1 MRLCGPQN
9 LPLLKIIEVTPIPF
23 TGRLHRDRRYGP
35 PAVWQSMEHGGQHVG
50 GCGSFDLD
58 FMDNQK
64 TVQLTAN
71 ETLRGLR
78 SGDTAVLKQ
87 IYTDHFGACYRK
99 ISAAGGTMEE
109 CREVFQEGLYVLLVK
124 AKDPDFQLKTSF
136 QGYLVQTCYFL
147 WLKPQKNIRRLV
159 PLLNE
164 EVRSDN
170 NVASRAEFEQK
181 EKTTPPPLLRSENI
195 PKRAA
200 ACWSFSFGPVF
211 RQGNCREN
219 GLLDQVCQK
228 QAPTV
233 PEHPAWDHRQKTFP
247 WISHHL
253 RSGLSATCETT

>member
-1 MRLCGPQN
+1 
-9 LPLLKIIEVTPIPF
+9 
-23 TGRLHRDRRYGP
+23 
-35 PAVWQSMEHGGQHVG
+35 
-50 GCGSFDLD
+50 
-58 FMDNQK
+58 MDNQK

-181 EKTTPPPLLRSENI
+181 EKNYSAAFAAVRELTEACRSVLEL
-195 PKRAA
+195 
-200 ACWSFSFGPVF
+200 FF
-211 RQGNCREN
+211 
-219 GLLDQVCQK
+219 LDQYSDKEIAEKMDYSTKFVK
-228 QAPTV
+228 NK
-233 PEHPAWDHRQKTFP
+233 RQRCLNTLRGIIAKKL
-247 WISHHL
+247 SH
-253 RSGLSATCETT
+253 G